1 MSQCSLGKA
10 ESETARN
17 RLTQR
22 LLAPLHSGITSA
34 AEVLRHAVAGML
46 DDVRF
51 ERVLSVI
58 VSDRNGCLAYIQ
70 RLACR
75 ETLTPDERS
84 NEQVERSSEQESEQV
99 EQVLLAGEQA
109 NEQVDQVNEQVLLAG
124 EQVRVPHEMG
134 DFGAYAC
141 VCAIIFVV
149 GADLVGRLYFFHLLQ
164 DTRRAEMLWLAFTA
178 DQ

>member
-1 MSQCSLGKA
+1 MSQCSPGKA

-22 LLAPLHSGITSA
+22 LLAPLHSGITSV

-58 VSDRNGCLAYIQ
+58 VSDRNGCLEYIQ

-84 NEQVERSSEQESEQV
+84 SEQV
-99 EQVLLAGEQA
+99 EQVLLAGEQVSSTPR
-109 NEQVDQVNEQVLLAG
+109 NGVFRSV
-124 EQVRVPHEMG
+124 
-134 DFGAYAC
+134 C
-141 VCAIIFVV
+141 VCVCDSLRRRCLF
-149 GADLVGRLYFFHLLQ
+149 GRPSLFLRPAPRHT
-164 DTRRAEMLWLAFTA
+164 TR
-178 DQ
+178 